1 MPISRTAARARSMSG
16 CDAAVKGLLT
26 LPIRKLHITPL
37 YWRKNVFF
45 AGNNLAMSETSSS
58 ATPSMPGSARGE
70 PSDQALAQVEKW
82 MTIIREIAHERQAP
96 TIIPSDD
103 PSPRA

>member
-1 MPISRTAARARSMSG
+1 MSG
-16 CDAAVKGLLT
+16 CGAAGKHLLT
-26 LPIRKLHITPL
+26 LPITKVDLAPL
-37 YWRKNVFF
+37 CWRKIVLF

-82 MTIIREIAHERQAP
+82 MTLIRELAHERHAP

-103 PSPRA
+103 PSPKE

>member
-1 MPISRTAARARSMSG
+1 VDLA
-16 CDAAVKGLLT
+16 
-26 LPIRKLHITPL
+26 PL

-45 AGNNLAMSETSSS
+45 AGNNSAMSETSSS
-58 ATPSMPGSARGE
+58 ATPSMPGSAARE

-82 MTIIREIAHERQAP
+82 MTLIRELAHERHAP

>member
-1 MPISRTAARARSMSG
+1 MSG
-16 CDAAVKGLLT
+16 CGAAGNLPLT
-26 LPIRKLHITPL
+26 LPIAKVDLAPL

-45 AGNNLAMSETSSS
+45 AGNNSAMSETSSS
-58 ATPSMPGSARGE
+58 ATPSMPGSAGRE

-82 MTIIREIAHERQAP
+82 MTLIRELAHERPAP

-103 PSPRA
+103 PSLKE

>member
-1 MPISRTAARARSMSG
+1 VDLA
-16 CDAAVKGLLT
+16 
-26 LPIRKLHITPL
+26 PL

-45 AGNNLAMSETSSS
+45 AGNNPAMSETSSS
-58 ATPSMPGSARGE
+58 APSMPGSAHRE

-82 MTIIREIAHERQAP
+82 MTLIREIAHERHAP

-103 PSPRA
+103 PSPKA

>member
-1 MPISRTAARARSMSG
+1 MAGRARFMSG
-16 CDAAVKGLLT
+16 CGAAAKHPLT
-26 LPIRKLHITPL
+26 LPITKVDLAPL

-45 AGNNLAMSETSSS
+45 AGNNPAMSETSSS
-58 ATPSMPGSARGE
+58 ATPSMPGSAHRE

-82 MTIIREIAHERQAP
+82 MTLIREIARERQAP

-103 PSPRA
+103 PSHKE